1 MIFKPIGM
9 TAEKLSRLKPPVPKM
24 PKSGLLKYK
33 DEPYSKSLEPST
45 YAAFSMATLGQQ
57 KPQTIF
63 EVLQDIC
70 EKNDLRFGQAITSI
84 FGSDLCLFYKT
95 NEELME
101 FINEKKIKFNLK

>member
-1 MIFKPIGM
+1 M
-9 TAEKLSRLKPPVPKM
+9 TAEKLSHLKPPPPPM
-24 PKSGLLKYK
+24 PKSELLKYK
-33 DEPYSKSLEPST
+33 DTVETKSLEPST
-45 YAAFSMATLGQQ
+45 YSAFSMATLGQQ

-70 EKNDLRFGQAITSI
+70 EKNDLRFGQVISSI

-101 FINEKKIKFNLK
+101 IINEKKIKLKLK